1 MSASTAS
8 FSSSRTWNVLAAGIL
23 LLLSGWTL
31 AADLAHKGHFLL
43 QDSFSSIFLGLFATL
58 WMFVAVVFAG
68 FPKRFVIAA
77 ILLTTVRLSFAWPL
91 AIWFDLKSASLVLDS
106 LLLILALAYLA
117 VSLKS
122 GALRTRSWLR
132 WQHSVAMGATA
143 LVASILSL
151 PVSLLGLARI
161 IEDTSAGYVRLT
173 PGGIDLTERIFEK
186 EGRRVHLVGMAHI
199 ADSGFYDT
207 LNQSLAGPI
216 EGRRLVLLE
225 GVSDADQ
232 ILPRSFTS
240 GDTYRAMAEKL
251 GLAEQALG
259 FVVQSSTEPG
269 KDSRSEWEA
278 RGIDFRRADIDVREL
293 DAGHREQ
300 LVTLLSAM
308 ENLNLASFLSM
319 PEGMST
325 EDLEDLIVE
334 GLVKRRNEKLM
345 EVFLEHESRYA
356 EVFIPWGAAH
366 LPDLERRLTALEYE
380 RVNEHRRRGI
390 DFWKRFR

>member
-1 MSASTAS
+1 MHASTAA
-8 FSSSRTWNVLAAGIL
+8 SSTRLWNVLAASVL
-23 LLLSGWTL
+23 LLLAGWTL

-91 AIWFDLKSASLVLDS
+91 VIWFDLRSASLVLDAFI
-106 LLLILALAYLA
+106 LILALAYLA

-122 GALRTRSWLR
+122 GTLRTRPWLR

-143 LVASILSL
+143 MVASLLSL

-199 ADSGFYDT
+199 ADSGFYET
-207 LNQSLAGPI
+207 LNQSLAGPV

-225 GVSDADQ
+225 GVSDADK
-232 ILPRSFTS
+232 ILPRSFAS

-259 FVVQSSTEPG
+259 FAVQSNTEPG
-269 KDSRSEWEA
+269 KDSKSEWEA
-278 RGIDFRRADIDVREL
+278 RGVDFRRADIDVREL
-293 DAGHREQ
+293 DPELREQ

-308 ENLNLASFLSM
+308 
-319 PEGMST
+319 
-325 EDLEDLIVE
+325 
-334 GLVKRRNEKLM
+334 
-345 EVFLEHESRYA
+345 
-356 EVFIPWGAAH
+356 
-366 LPDLERRLTALEYE
+366 
-380 RVNEHRRRGI
+380 
-390 DFWKRFR
+390 